1 MENPRI
7 LVVED
12 EAIIAMDIESLLR
25 RLGYVVVGSVN
36 SGEAAIKAAA
46 EIKPD
51 LILMDII
58 LKGEVDGIEAAR
70 EIMKHHDIPVIYL
83 TANADLSTVSRAR
96 DTASYGYI
104 TKPINQYNITANID
118 TALYKHEL
126 QKRLKESE
134 ERYRLLAENS
144 SDLICLH
151 DPDNTFRFVSP
162 SSREMVGY
170 EPGELIGRKP
180 YDFFHPDDQA
190 EVWSHAYRRADE
202 KPGYVQY
209 RFRKKDGAYIWI
221 EMLTKHIHDEKGN
234 LLMLETSSRD
244 ISIRKKVEESFNR
257 ANQELSDLY
266 EEMASANEELRV
278 EIDERLRTEERLIKS
293 EMRFRTL
300 FETMAEGVVYQDA
313 QGRVIEANP
322 AAMRILGLSREEIE
336 GRTSFDPR
344 WRAIRE
350 DGSPF
355 PGDEH
360 PAMVALR
367 TGKAVQGTVM
377 GIYHLQE
384 GRYHWIHVNA
394 VPLFKDN
401 QDIPNE
407 VYATLADITDYR
419 NAQERIKETDMRF
432 SSLFN
437 TMNEGVA
444 IHRAVYGPGK
454 EMIEYEVIEVN
465 PRFEEIIGIPKER
478 ILNKPSREAYGT
490 QDVPYLAE
498 YAHALKTG
506 LPVQFETY
514 FAPMKKNF
522 FISVAPMD
530 KDRFATIFF
539 VR

>member
-1 MENPRI
+1 MI
-7 LVVED
+7 
-12 EAIIAMDIESLLR
+12 
-25 RLGYVVVGSVN
+25 Y
-36 SGEAAIKAAA
+36 
-46 EIKPD
+46 
-51 LILMDII
+51 
-58 LKGEVDGIEAAR
+58 
-70 EIMKHHDIPVIYL
+70 PVIYL

-278 EIDERLRTEERLIKS
+278 EIDERLRTEKGS
-293 EMRFRTL
+293 
-300 FETMAEGVVYQDA
+300 
-313 QGRVIEANP
+313 
-322 AAMRILGLSREEIE
+322 SRA
-336 GRTSFDPR
+336 R
-344 WRAIRE
+344 
-350 DGSPF
+350 
-355 PGDEH
+355 
-360 PAMVALR
+360 
-367 TGKAVQGTVM
+367 
-377 GIYHLQE
+377 
-384 GRYHWIHVNA
+384 
-394 VPLFKDN
+394 
-401 QDIPNE
+401 
-407 VYATLADITDYR
+407 
-419 NAQERIKETDMRF
+419 
-432 SSLFN
+432 
-437 TMNEGVA
+437 
-444 IHRAVYGPGK
+444 
-454 EMIEYEVIEVN
+454 
-465 PRFEEIIGIPKER
+465 
-478 ILNKPSREAYGT
+478 
-490 QDVPYLAE
+490 
-498 YAHALKTG
+498 
-506 LPVQFETY
+506 
-514 FAPMKKNF
+514 
-522 FISVAPMD
+522 
-530 KDRFATIFF
+530 
-539 VR
+539 